1 MEGEEKMDKL
11 MNNHW
16 FMKIFSL
23 LLALMLYMSVNIE
36 KETKSGSLTRNSVG
50 TTSEETVTEVPVV
63 VYYDK
68 ENLVVSGIPEFVNV
82 TLEGPASILKPT
94 KLQRDFEIY
103 ADLTDLGL
111 GRHTIPLKY
120 KNISDKL
127 EVTIT
132 PAVVNVVIDEKVSKD
147 FPVEVDFIHK
157 NKIADGYSVEH
168 PIVKPNLVTVT
179 GAKELVEKVALVKA
193 RVNLEGA
200 KETVEQQSRVIVY
213 DKDGKELDVEVEPSV
228 VEVTVPVKRPSK
240 SVPVKINQKGKL
252 KEGLSLVKIE
262 AVPNEVTIFGPKD
275 KIEQIDF
282 IDGITVNLDEI
293 TKDTT
298 LEMKVPLPEGVKAVY
313 PEKISIHIDVQEEQS
328 QRQTFSQIPIE
339 ILGLGEQYSLQFLD
353 PEDGKLDIVAYGTPS
368 ILNNI
373 KLADIDLYINV
384 SELGVGEHEVAV
396 EVNGPQ
402 NITWDLSQN
411 KIKVKITE
419 KATE

>member
-16 FMKIFSL
+16 FMRIFAL

-50 TTSEETVTEVPVV
+50 TTNVETVTDVPVV
-63 VYYDK
+63 VYYDR
-68 ENLVVSGIPEFVNV
+68 ENLVVSGIPKFVNV

-103 ADLTDLGL
+103 ADLTDLEL
-111 GRHTIPLKY
+111 GSHTVPLKY

-127 EVTIT
+127 NVKIEPSMI
-132 PAVVNVVIDEKVSKD
+132 NVVIDEKVSKD

-193 RVNLEGA
+193 RVDLEGA
-200 KETVEQQSRVIVY
+200 KETLEQESRVTVY
-213 DKDGKELDVEVEPSV
+213 DVEGKVLDLEVEPSV
-228 VEVTVPVKRPSK
+228 VEVTVPVKSPSK
-240 SVPVKINQKGKL
+240 SVPFKINRTGKL
-252 KEGLSLVKIE
+252 KKGLSIVKIE
-262 AVPNEVTIFGPKD
+262 TVPNEVTIFGAKEQID
-275 KIEQIDF
+275 KIEF
-282 IDGITVNLDEI
+282 IDGITINLDEI

-298 LEMKVPLPEGVKAVY
+298 LDVEVPLPKGIKAIDPQKIKVY
-313 PEKISIHIDVQEEQS
+313 IEVQEEQK
-328 QRQTFSQIPIE
+328 RNFSQLPVS
-339 ILGLGEQYSLQFLD
+339 ILGLGDEYLLQFLN
-353 PEDGKLDIVAYGTPS
+353 PENGKLDIAAYGASS
-368 ILNNI
+368 ILNSI
-373 KLADIDLYINV
+373 KADDIDLYVNV
-384 SELGVGEHEVAV
+384 SELGIGEHEVAV

-402 NITWDLSQN
+402 NITWDLPQD
-411 KIKVKITE
+411 KVKIKITKKE
-419 KATE
+419 